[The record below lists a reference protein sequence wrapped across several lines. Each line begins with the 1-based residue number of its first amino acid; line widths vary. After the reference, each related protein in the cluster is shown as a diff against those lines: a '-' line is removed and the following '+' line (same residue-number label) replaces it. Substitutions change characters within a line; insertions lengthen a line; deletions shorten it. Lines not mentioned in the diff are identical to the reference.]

1 MRDFFSELHKA
12 YLVARIPRPSPLA
25 VLVLPWGWYKAV
37 RRCTGAA
44 MMFGFLRNP
53 TRGWM
58 VAYGLTGFAAGF
70 VWPLWALPRFP
81 GSFVRNVRAFRKALV
96 EQRAKQA
103 EGPKPT

>member
-70 VWPLWALPRFP
+70 VWPLWALYRFP
-81 GSFVRNVRAFRKALV
+81 GSARRFYIAL
-96 EQRAKQA
+96 RDAKAKQ
-103 EGPKPT
+103 EPPISP